1 MSRSLV
7 FARRRA
13 RFFDGMKEGVALL
26 FATPEVAYSHDV
38 HYRYRPDPDL
48 FYLTGFT
55 EPEAAAV
62 LDADLRTFTLFV
74 RPKDR
79 SKETWEGRRSG
90 PEGAVRDHGADRA
103 YPFGDLSKRLP
114 DLVRRAHVLH
124 YVFGAHAEGDRI
136 VASLLARFRRET
148 RNPKRGPAT
157 VVDPTD
163 LLHAMRLV
171 KAPEEIVL
179 MERSAAIAVAAHREA
194 RRLAKPG
201 LFEYQLEAAIDS
213 RFRAMG
219 ASGPAY
225 PTIVASGENATILHY
240 TENRRR
246 IGAGDLVLVDAGFG
260 PLHAAREAALRR
272 GLLGPAGR
280 HRGRQAR
287 HALGCAARGGA
298 RGASR
303 RAPRGRDSARAARGA
318 EEEERRPALR
328 AASHVALARPRRP
341 RPGPLSR
348 RGGRSE
354 EAGARHGAHDRAR
367 PLRACRREA
376 RSEGVPR
383 ARHPPRGR
391 RPRDRSGRK
400 RPDGVGA
407 EVTHLS
413 GSSAGSAQTSF
424 LSSVAIPPR
433 FSSSARA
440 EKRMCPVTPGCAR
453 VRRICSAI
461 SPAGQPLPSSPTWNA
476 ARPGQRKLPT
486 MFCPAH
492 HASSAGKLC
501 SLWSI
506 GQ

>member
-26 FATPEVAYSHDV
+26 FATPEAAYSHDV

-124 YVFGAHAEGDRI
+124 YAFGAHAEGDRI

-246 IGAGDLVLVDAGFG
+246 IGAGDLVLVDAGCEVDGYASDVTRTFPASG
-260 PLHAAREAALRR
+260 RFTRPQRRLYDAVFSAQRAAIAAVRPGTPWDAPHEAAREVLLDALLEV
-272 GLLGPAGR
+272 GIL
-280 HRGRQAR
+280 
-287 HALGCAARGGA
+287 
-298 RGASR
+298 
-303 RAPRGRDSARAARGA
+303 
-318 EEEERRPALR
+318 
-328 AASHVALARPRRP
+328 
-341 RPGPLSR
+341 
-348 RGGRSE
+348 
-354 EAGARHGAHDRAR
+354 
-367 PLRACRREA
+367 
-376 RSEGVPR
+376 
-383 ARHPPRGR
+383 RGR
-391 RPRDRSGRK
+391 RAALKKKNAAQRFALHHTSHWLGLDVHDRGRYRDEAGTPRKLEPGMVLTIEPGLYVRADEK
-400 RPDGVGA
+400 GVPKEYRGLGIRL
-407 EVTHLS
+407 EDDVLVTET
-413 GSSAGSAQTSF
+413 G
-424 LSSVAIPPR
+424 
-433 FSSSARA
+433 
-440 EKRMCPVTPGCAR
+440 AR
-453 VRRICSAI
+453 V
-461 SPAGQPLPSSPTWNA
+461 LTEA
-476 ARPGQRKLPT
+476 APK
-486 MFCPAH
+486 
-492 HASSAGKLC
+492 
-501 SLWSI
+501 
-506 GQ
+506 

>member
-26 FATPEVAYSHDV
+26 FATPEAAYSHDV

-157 VVDPTD
+157 VADPTD

-179 MERSAAIAVAAHREA
+179 MERSAVIAVAAHREA
-194 RRLAKPG
+194 QCRG
-201 LFEYQLEAAIDS
+201 
-213 RFRAMG
+213 
-219 ASGPAY
+219 
-225 PTIVASGENATILHY
+225 
-240 TENRRR
+240 
-246 IGAGDLVLVDAGFG
+246 
-260 PLHAAREAALRR
+260 HARR
-272 GLLGPAGR
+272 GAVRCQLAQP
-280 HRGRQAR
+280 RQ
-287 HALGCAARGGA
+287 
-298 RGASR
+298 R
-303 RAPRGRDSARAARGA
+303 RPG
-318 EEEERRPALR
+318 EERAGQTGEQGNQPTDRP
-328 AASHVALARPRRP
+328 V
-341 RPGPLSR
+341 
-348 RGGRSE
+348 
-354 EAGARHGAHDRAR
+354 
-367 PLRACRREA
+367 
-376 RSEGVPR
+376 
-383 ARHPPRGR
+383 
-391 RPRDRSGRK
+391 
-400 RPDGVGA
+400 
-407 EVTHLS
+407 
-413 GSSAGSAQTSF
+413 
-424 LSSVAIPPR
+424 
-433 FSSSARA
+433 A
-440 EKRMCPVTPGCAR
+440 EKRTLHDHTEQDGPDRQAEGRRDADGHGRREVAAGAGRFPSQARIDEPPRPSLGRSQLVPLSVTGDVSKPVPATGATGPGCAGLL
-453 VRRICSAI
+453 S
-461 SPAGQPLPSSPTWNA
+461 
-476 ARPGQRKLPT
+476 RPRKT
-486 MFCPAH
+486 
-492 HASSAGKLC
+492 
-501 SLWSI
+501 
-506 GQ
+506 Q

>member
-26 FATPEVAYSHDV
+26 FATPEAAYSHDV

-90 PEGAVRDHGADRA
+90 PEGVVRDHGADRA

-246 IGAGDLVLVDAGFG
+246 IGAGDLVLVDAGCEVDGYASDVTRTFPASG
-260 PLHAAREAALRR
+260 RFTRPQRRLYDAVFSAQRAAIAAVRPGTPWDAPHEAAREVLLDALLEVGILRGRRAVLKKKNAAQRFALHHTSHWLGLDVHDRGRYRDEAGAPRKLEPGMVLTIEPGLYVRADEKGVPKEYR
-272 GLLGPAGR
+272 GLGIRLEDDV
-280 HRGRQAR
+280 
-287 HALGCAARGGA
+287 L
-298 RGASR
+298 
-303 RAPRGRDSARAARGA
+303 
-318 EEEERRPALR
+318 
-328 AASHVALARPRRP
+328 VT
-341 RPGPLSR
+341 
-348 RGGRSE
+348 
-354 EAGARHGAHDRAR
+354 EAGARV
-367 PLRACRREA
+367 LTE
-376 RSEGVPR
+376 
-383 ARHPPRGR
+383 
-391 RPRDRSGRK
+391 
-400 RPDGVGA
+400 
-407 EVTHLS
+407 
-413 GSSAGSAQTSF
+413 SA
-424 LSSVAIPPR
+424 P
-433 FSSSARA
+433 
-440 EKRMCPVTPGCAR
+440 K
-453 VRRICSAI
+453 
-461 SPAGQPLPSSPTWNA
+461 
-476 ARPGQRKLPT
+476 
-486 MFCPAH
+486 
-492 HASSAGKLC
+492 
-501 SLWSI
+501 
-506 GQ
+506 